1 MNKSWL
7 HWVCSVVATKIRKKW
22 GENETERIRY
32 SFLEISIFKSS
43 QDDALKLMHSRR
55 CSFAYLA
62 ASLSVLFNVFPSGI
76 HPNKAIN

>member
-7 HWVCSVVATKIRKKW
+7 HWVCSVVATKI
-22 GENETERIRY
+22 GGGNETERIRY
-32 SFLEISIFKSS
+32 SFLEISMFKSS

-55 CSFAYLA
+55 CTFAYLA

>member
-1 MNKSWL
+1 LFCCCNKNKE
-7 HWVCSVVATKIRKKW
+7 KI
-22 GENETERIRY
+22 GGGNEKERIRY
-32 SFLEISIFKSS
+32 LYLEISMFKSS

-55 CSFAYLA
+55 CTFAYLA